1 MTRHAWIPTGPDDAP
16 LRAIDLA
23 GGRDSINQRQ
33 LRRHGLAG
41 WQATTTAAL
50 LTVWDLTAR
59 PGAFL
64 DIGANAGIYA
74 LLCRLLWPSMETVA
88 FEPSP
93 DTVAAGRGWC
103 EANGAEVTFEQVALS
118 DTDGRGTLY
127 RSSRSDASNSLVP
140 GFREAA
146 GTVPIELLTLD
157 TYVARTELVP
167 TVLKIDVEQHEAA
180 VIRGA
185 RTTLAEHRPVVVI
198 ELLRTEASRQAHR
211 HLRDLGYR
219 PHRLGARDR
228 LYWPGALPAAW
239 QDCFEG
245 WSRAVARCIPQ
256 PTPDAGP
263 GRRRRDRAVG
273 HRRRNP
279 RS

>member
-16 LRAIDLA
+16 LRRIDLA

-41 WQATTTAAL
+41 WQPATTAAL
-50 LTVWDLTAR
+50 LTAWELTAR
-59 PGAFL
+59 PGVFL

-74 LLCRLLWPSMETVA
+74 LLCRLLYPSMVTVA

-93 DTVAAGRGWC
+93 DTVAAGRRWC
-103 EANGAEVTFEQVALS
+103 QANDTEVTFEQLALS

-127 RSSRSDASNSLVP
+127 LSNRSDASNSLVP
-140 GFREAA
+140 GFREPA
-146 GTVPIELLTLD
+146 GTVATELLTLD
-157 TYVARTELVP
+157 TYAARTGLAP
-167 TVLKIDVEQHEAA
+167 TVLKIDVEQHEPA
-180 VIRGA
+180 VVRGA

-211 HLRDLGYR
+211 HLRELDYR

-228 LYWPGALPAAW
+228 LYWPDGLPAGWHERFA
-239 QDCFEG
+239 G
-245 WSRAVARCIPQ
+245 WSRAVERC
-256 PTPDAGP
+256 TPRPAPNAG
-263 GRRRRDRAVG
+263 RRDRRRDRAVG
-273 HRRRNP
+273 RRRRQP